1 MEKGGSRVGWVAPP
15 EVNRMTPSGLG
26 LLLQALGPKERAT
39 PAAAAAKLVVAMA
52 PCAPDLRSPKTDKG
66 AAGVSVP
73 TGQAVTWKGPLS
85 AVSDP
90 GVTTLVP
97 PHAAV
102 PGQCLCLELRFS
114 MEENESGDLR
124 SPAPFSVPVL
134 LPLCSVPPGNPLCY
148 RWELRKAADCLRAGR
163 PWCDAPTPSLRAAGA
178 GLHWSGRGTD
188 GLQKLPTEARS

>member
-1 MEKGGSRVGWVAPP
+1 MVTRTNRFHGKVGAIRSTSSLITSTVKMEKGGSRVGWVAPP

-134 LPLCSVPPGNPLCY
+134 LPLCSVPRATRCATAGNSG
-148 RWELRKAADCLRAGR
+148 KQ
-163 PWCDAPTPSLRAAGA
+163 PTV
-178 GLHWSGRGTD
+178 
-188 GLQKLPTEARS
+188 